1 MNETELVALIDSLR
15 AFTSEQEWFEFK
27 ENRYTPEELGEYI
40 SALANSACLNDK
52 PHGFLIFGIHDKTRE
67 LVGTAFDPYTEKGK
81 GEQPLQLWLTMRL
94 QPNLGF
100 VVYPVMHSGKKI
112 VVFEINAAIDR
123 PVSFH
128 EKEWVRI
135 GECKTELRNHPEKA
149 REIWNRKYR
158 LNDWSAQICEKATLE
173 DLDPQA
179 IAQARA
185 EYKTKYPLQAEN
197 LDSWDNLAFLNKARI
212 AIQGRITNSA
222 IILLGKPES
231 ASLIAPAVARIS
243 WILKDDKNNEKD
255 YQHFGPPFLLSVAL
269 VFKKVRNLTIRHLPD
284 GTLFPLETTQY
295 DTWVLREALHNCIA
309 HQDYSLKGR
318 INVVETPTSVTL
330 TNAGSFLPGSVE
342 NVIRQDAPQEIY
354 RNPFLAEAMVHLNM
368 IDTQG
373 GGIKRM
379 FTAQVKRFFPLPD
392 YDLSST
398 DRVAVTL
405 RGEIIDERYTRLL
418 IARTDLDLWDAILLD
433 KIQKK
438 ILIEKDQFRKL
449 KSIGAA
455 EGRFPNI
462 FVSAKVASSTADSDL
477 KAQYIKHRGFD
488 DEHYRNMIIEYLK
501 TYKAATRKDF
511 DRLLFDKLPD
521 ILTTKQKNTKI
532 GNLLISLRKDR
543 IISNT
548 GSDKKPCW
556 KLCAVEKNT
565 GPDNEQL

>member
-1 MNETELVALIDSLR
+1 MVKRRPFSIDAW
-15 AFTSEQEWFEFK
+15 AFSFCT
-27 ENRYTPEELGEYI
+27 
-40 SALANSACLNDK
+40 
-52 PHGFLIFGIHDKTRE
+52 H
-67 LVGTAFDPYTEKGK
+67 AF
-81 GEQPLQLWLTMRL
+81 
-94 QPNLGF
+94 
-100 VVYPVMHSGKKI
+100 
-112 VVFEINAAIDR
+112 
-123 PVSFH
+123 
-128 EKEWVRI
+128 
-135 GECKTELRNHPEKA
+135 
-149 REIWNRKYR
+149 
-158 LNDWSAQICEKATLE
+158 
-173 DLDPQA
+173 
-179 IAQARA
+179 
-185 EYKTKYPLQAEN
+185 
-197 LDSWDNLAFLNKARI
+197 
-212 AIQGRITNSA
+212 
-222 IILLGKPES
+222 
-231 ASLIAPAVARIS
+231 AVARIS

-392 YDLSST
+392 YDLSGT

-438 ILIEKDQFRKL
+438 ITLSKEQFSRLKKIE
-449 KSIGAA
+449 AV

-462 FVSAKVASSTADSDL
+462 FISARVA
-477 KAQYIKHRGFD
+477 KAIGESAQHIRNRGLGSRYDMDQIFELIKKHGPVA
-488 DEHYRNMIIEYLK
+488 RNEVDKLLL
-501 TYKAATRKDF
+501 
-511 DRLLFDKLPD
+511 DRLPEILSQNQKKRRIHYYLTVLAREGKIINIGSRRLPQW
-521 ILTTKQKNTKI
+521 TCC
-532 GNLLISLRKDR
+532 
-543 IISNT
+543 
-548 GSDKKPCW
+548 DKKQS
-556 KLCAVEKNT
+556 
-565 GPDNEQL
+565 GS

>member
-1 MNETELVALIDSLR
+1 MTEAELITLVDSLR
-15 AFTSEQEWFEFK
+15 EYSSEHEWFEFK
-27 ENRYTPEELGEYI
+27 QNWHTPEDLGEYI

-52 PHGFLIFGIHDKTRE
+52 PHGYLVFGIHDKTHE
-67 LVGTAFDPYTEKGK
+67 VVGTTFDPYTEKGK
-81 GEQPLQLWLTMRL
+81 GEQPLQLWLTLRL

-100 VVYPVMHSGKKI
+100 SIYPVLYLEKKI
-112 VVFEINAAIDR
+112 VVFEINAAVDR

-128 EKEWVRI
+128 EKEWIRV

-158 LNDWSAQICEKATLE
+158 LDDWSAKICERATIE
-173 DLDPQA
+173 DLDDEAITQA
-179 IAQARA
+179 KV
-185 EYKTKYPLQAEN
+185 EYKTKYPLQAQN
-197 LDSWDNLAFLNKARI
+197 VDSWDSLTFLNKAKI
-212 AIQGRITNSA
+212 AIQNRITNAA

-255 YQHFGPPFLLSVAL
+255 YQHFGPPFLLSVAA

-295 DTWVLREALHNCIA
+295 DPWVLREALHNCIA

-318 INVVETPTSVTL
+318 INVVETPTSVSL

-342 NVIRQDAPQEIY
+342 KVIQQDAPQEIY

-373 GGIKRM
+373 GGIKKM
-379 FTAQVKRFFPLPD
+379 FTAQVKRFWPLPD
-392 YDLSST
+392 YDLSQV

-418 IARTDLDLWDAILLD
+418 IARTDLDLWDIILLD

-438 ILIEKDQFRKL
+438 IHIEKEQFRRL
-449 KSIGAA
+449 KNLGAA
-455 EGRFPNI
+455 EGRYPNV
-462 FVSAKVASSTADSDL
+462 FVSANVIATTADGNL
-477 KAQYIKHRGFD
+477 KAEYIKHRGFD
-488 DEHYRNMIIEYLK
+488 DEHYKKLILEYLN
-501 TYKAATRKDF
+501 TYHSATREDL
-511 DRLLFDKLPD
+511 DRLLLDKLPE
-521 ILTTKQKNTKI
+521 ILTDTQKQNKI
-532 GNLLISLRKDR
+532 HNLITALKAKSLIRNK
-543 IISNT
+543 
-548 GSDKKPCW
+548 GSYRNSCW
-556 KLCAVEKNT
+556 VLAKLS
-565 GPDNEQL
+565 D